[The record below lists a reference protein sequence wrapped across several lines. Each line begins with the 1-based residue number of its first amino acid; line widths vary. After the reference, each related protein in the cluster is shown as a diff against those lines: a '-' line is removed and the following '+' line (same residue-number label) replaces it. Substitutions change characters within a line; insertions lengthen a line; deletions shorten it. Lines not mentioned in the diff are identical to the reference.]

1 MADKVR
7 ASHLLIKHQ
16 GSRRPASWKDPNG
29 DVITQTT
36 KEDAIAQLEE
46 YQKAIMDGKADFA
59 ELAQRES
66 HCSSAKKGGDLG
78 EGICIVQTRFIF

>member
-1 MADKVR
+1 MR

-46 YQKAIMDGKADFA
+46 YRKAIMDGKADFA

-78 EGICIVQTRFIF
+78 EGICIVQTHFIF